1 MFNKIKILKAIKM
14 YIFTIQLIN
23 FNQLVIIIYF
33 KFLYFI
39 YIVIK
44 MLTTIFFI
52 IYLINQ
58 IIFM

>member
-33 KFLYFI
+33 KSLYFI
-39 YIVIK
+39 YIIIK